1 MTRKLVSTIF
11 YVVFGLV
18 FATMLGIMIVG
29 FIKQN
34 EDEKNQIARYE
45 SMIGQGGKTTLTN
58 EILEEDHEKYLADS
72 AKAKSTFITLL
83 TLFGS
88 IIVLFVI
95 MGIFTTVLKGIEDS
109 GRGSTGFIVTL
120 ASFLVILFIFGSF
133 VVVTMRVI
141 IPKMN
146 ASDPTGEKYSWG
158 ELHISDTLR
167 EEEIVETGS
176 GDSRSTETRVSYYLI
191 DEDGK
196 KIGVSKLYYDRY
208 TGPGIYYAG
217 QTIGGNIFSPYPG
230 EYFELQQ

>member
-83 TLFGS
+83 T
-88 IIVLFVI
+88 
-95 MGIFTTVLKGIEDS
+95 
-109 GRGSTGFIVTL
+109 
-120 ASFLVILFIFGSF
+120 
-133 VVVTMRVI
+133 
-141 IPKMN
+141 
-146 ASDPTGEKYSWG
+146 
-158 ELHISDTLR
+158 
-167 EEEIVETGS
+167 
-176 GDSRSTETRVSYYLI
+176 
-191 DEDGK
+191 
-196 KIGVSKLYYDRY
+196 
-208 TGPGIYYAG
+208 
-217 QTIGGNIFSPYPG
+217 
-230 EYFELQQ
+230 